1 MEIYVQDF
9 IQWNGSTIKV
19 NDKQTYKLNGGS
31 TLELV
36 VDAYKLATL
45 AYPKFYKMDVLSKA
59 TFVAVSILA
68 QQGNINEQ
76 QINATATVVTTLDGS
91 QDVDE
96 KFDESRK
103 ELASP
108 ALFVYTLPNIMLGE
122 ICIKFKFK
130 GEQICTIGYAQ
141 AALELLPYV
150 EDLFKHRNITQ
161 AIVGYANAYNED
173 ITLNLA
179 LISNRPTDTIFNAEN
194 YKKIL
199 SLS

>member
-1 MEIYVQDF
+1 MEIFVQDF
-9 IQWNGSTIKV
+9 IQWKGSTIKV
-19 NDKQTYKLNGGS
+19 NDNQTYKLNEGS
-31 TLELV
+31 ILELI
-36 VDAYKLATL
+36 VDAYKQAAL

-59 TFVAVSILA
+59 TLVAVSIIS
-68 QQGNINEQ
+68 QQGNINEH
-76 QINATATVVTTLDGS
+76 QIDATATVVTTLEGS

-130 GEQICTIGYAQ
+130 GEQLCTIGDAQ
-141 AALELLPYV
+141 AALELIPYV
-150 EDLFKHRNITQ
+150 EDLFKHRNISQ
-161 AIVGYANAYNED
+161 AIVGYANVYNED

-179 LISNRPTDTIFNAEN
+179 LLSNRPTDTIFNSEN